1 MSAGCPWTRSIKAGL
16 HPACIHVKALG
27 RKPLLRAPEIE
38 IIFNVPEA
46 AHGPGGTGPA
56 APGPAWP
63 AKMAQWVPGGHR
75 PFCLHNAP
83 AGPNGT
89 TSMLMAYAG
98 ALQSLGC
105 SRRHPYWQ
113 HSTSQCHV
121 YPRRHFLA
129 HERGINMGC
138 GICKMGNLSCRH
150 VPGAPCDA
158 LHHAVQAM

>member
-1 MSAGCPWTRSIKAGL
+1 MVLPLETWHI
-16 HPACIHVKALG
+16 KALG

-98 ALQSLGC
+98 ALQSRGC
-105 SRRHPYWQ
+105 SMRHPHTQYSTSLCHIYRRH
-113 HSTSQCHV
+113 
-121 YPRRHFLA
+121 HFLA
-129 HERGINMGC
+129 HERGISMGWST
-138 GICKMGNLSCRH
+138 CKMGNLSLRH